1 MYSGGV
7 ESNFH
12 TTIKCN
18 SHARGAQKK
27 KMRKAT
33 ADNDTLST
41 QPVLQVINKL
51 NS

>member
-1 MYSGGV
+1 V
-7 ESNFH
+7 EVLKVISTQQSNVIH
-12 TTIKCN
+12 M
-18 SHARGAQKK
+18 RGAHKKK